1 MYLLTYLLGLCGT
14 GEDVKPDTDAES
26 GLSTAR
32 GVWDTWNWQVLVQ
45 PYCKICVN

>member
-1 MYLLTYLLGLCGT
+1 VRYT

-32 GVWDTWNWQVLVQ
+32 GVWDTWNWQVRVQ
-45 PYCKICVN
+45 PYCKIWV